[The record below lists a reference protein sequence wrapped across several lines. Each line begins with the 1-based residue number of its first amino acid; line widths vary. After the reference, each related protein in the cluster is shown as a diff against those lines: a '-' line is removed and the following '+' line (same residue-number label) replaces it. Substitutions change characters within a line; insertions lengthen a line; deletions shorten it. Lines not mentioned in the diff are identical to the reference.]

1 MYVIERISN
10 NNKKL
15 YYNGGFELPI
25 LTNEK
30 NYSPNISKA
39 MKFDLKR
46 DAKLFCSKED
56 KIVKIEV

>member
-25 LTNEK
+25 LINEK
-30 NYSPNISKA
+30 NYSPSISKA
-39 MKFDLKR
+39 MKFNLKR
-46 DAKLFCSKED
+46 DAKLFCNKED